1 MANDNVSLSSASIS
15 SVVSSDTSGRKAAQ
29 PLSAQSDVSALSGKD
44 GVSRSDATAVAQ
56 AEVTSSAMSG
66 ADETQQAKEL
76 QQTKELQ
83 QQEMEKQAQDLQV
96 VSESKGWNVS
106 FRVDNELNQTII
118 RVIDSD
124 TQETIRQIPNE
135 ELLSISKRI
144 QAFREGEETG
154 SDLAGLLFDRQ
165 A

>member
-1 MANDNVSLSSASIS
+1 MAHDNVSLSSASIS
-15 SVVSSDTSGRKAAQ
+15 SVVSGDTSGRKAAQ
-29 PLSAQSDVSALSGKD
+29 PLSAQSDISALSGKD
-44 GVSRSDATAVAQ
+44 GVSRSSATAVAQ
-56 AEVTSSAMSG
+56 AEVTSSAKSG
-66 ADETQQAKEL
+66 ADETQQAR
-76 QQTKELQ
+76 ELQ

-96 VSESKGWNVS
+96 VSNSKGWNVS

-118 RVIDSD
+118 LVIDSD

-135 ELLSISKRI
+135 EMLSISKRI

>member
-1 MANDNVSLSSASIS
+1 MANDNVSLSSAGIS

-29 PLSAQSDVSALSGKD
+29 PLSAQPDVGALSGKD

-154 SDLAGLLFDRQ
+154 NDLAGLLFDRQ

>member
-29 PLSAQSDVSALSGKD
+29 PLSAQSDISALSGKD
-44 GVSRSDATAVAQ
+44 GVSRSSATSVAQ
-56 AEVTSSAMSG
+56 AEVTSSAKSE
-66 ADETQQAKEL
+66 ADETQQAR
-76 QQTKELQ
+76 ELQ
-83 QQEMEKQAQDLQV
+83 QQEMKKQAQDLQV
-96 VSESKGWNVS
+96 VSDAKGWNVS
-106 FRVDNELNQTII
+106 FRVDNDLNKTII
-118 RVIDSD
+118 RVIDAD
-124 TQETIRQIPNE
+124 TKETIRQIPSE

-154 SDLAGLLFDRQ
+154 TGLAGLLFDRQ